1 MNLPTRSVVY
11 NGPLNLTPIWGEFD
25 LRADDVL
32 VVTPPKCGTTWSQI
46 ILTSLIAG
54 KPLTPR
60 EMGDVSP
67 WLDCGLDSPEENR
80 AILDKQEFRR
90 CIKSHTP
97 LDGIT
102 YDPRCQYIVVYRHP
116 IDVHYSMENHAKHM
130 QSDLMRIRYPEEPG
144 KAFRMFL
151 EDELYGGSNDALD
164 LHSIV
169 YHYKS
174 FKYWD
179 HLGNIHFFHYADMVA
194 DLSGTVRRM
203 ARILGMDDTAP
214 LIDEIVDGTSFAK
227 LKKKAV
233 EADKGSEKPDFY
245 LGAKFFNSGTSNKWE
260 GRLSEAELAAFDVRM
275 RELLPED
282 QIAWLL
288 WGAKGQP

>member
-1 MNLPTRSVVY
+1 MELPQRTARY
-11 NGPLNLTPIWGEFD
+11 EGPLTTTGIWDEFR
-25 LRADDVL
+25 LRDDDVL

-46 ILTSLIAG
+46 IITSLIAG
-54 KPLTPR
+54 RPLSPR
-60 EMGDVSP
+60 EMGDVSY
-67 WLDCGLDSPEENR
+67 WLDCALDDPVANKEKF
-80 AILDKQEFRR
+80 DKQDFRR

-97 LDGIT
+97 LDGVP
-102 YDPRCQYIVVYRHP
+102 YDPRCQYVVVYRHP
-116 IDVHYSMENHAKHM
+116 IDVHYSMENHAQHM
-130 QSDLMRIRYPEEPG
+130 QADFMRARYPEEQG

-174 FKYWD
+174 FKDWE

-194 DLSGTVRRM
+194 DLPGTVGRM
-203 ARILGMDDTAP
+203 ARILGMDDQCR
-214 LIDEIVDGTSFAK
+214 LIDEIADGTSFAK
-227 LKKKAV
+227 LKKSAAKG
-233 EADKGSEKPDFY
+233 DKNAEKPDFY
-245 LGAKFFNSGTSNKWE
+245 LGAKFFDSGTSNKWE
-260 GRLSEAELAAFDVRM
+260 GRLSSDQLAAFDARM

-282 QIAWLL
+282 QVAWLL